1 MKKLMIISLGIFML
15 SGCATTRYS
24 CTGDNRNAAGCSS
37 LSEVANRSN
46 TDITPVAIE
55 ADKADLISRKAAL
68 KKTVKK
74 LQDMPSHGLSRVNV
88 GQPILNPPK
97 TMRIFYTP
105 FKDEQGDLNVGG
117 YVYVQLTDPEWV
129 IAQ

>member
-1 MKKLMIISLGIFML
+1 MKKLIILATGL
-15 SGCATTRYS
+15 LLLNGCATIRYS
-24 CTGDNRNAAGCSS
+24 CTGENKNAAGCSS

-46 TDITPVAIE
+46 NDITPVAIE
-55 ADKADLISRKAAL
+55 LDKADVISRKTAL
-68 KKTVKK
+68 KKTAKK
-74 LQDMPSHGLSRVNV
+74 LQEMPSQGLSRVNV

>member
-1 MKKLMIISLGIFML
+1 MKIILVLAGIL
-15 SGCATTRYS
+15 LLNGCASIRYS
-24 CTGDNRNAAGCSS
+24 CTGSDKNAHGCSS
-37 LSEVANRSN
+37 LTEVANRSN
-46 TDITPVAIE
+46 LDITPVAIE

-74 LQDMPSHGLSRVNV
+74 LQDSPGQALSRVNV
-88 GQPILNPPK
+88 GQPILNQPK